1 MIIIIRCA
9 EVFAVIFSFV
19 IINLQFSLL
28 APILPLEMKR
38 CHISQNF
45 TGLIMG
51 CMCLGYFI
59 CPYYV
64 TETLIPKHGRR
75 KTSLI
80 GFLLMSSALLLYGL
94 GYFVSD
100 SHKVLFVVYSLITRL
115 IEGVGCSTIY
125 TAMVSLITYLFPHE
139 IGFAHS
145 ARSLGAYSGI
155 SAGVIT
161 GAYLV

>member
-1 MIIIIRCA
+1 MKCI
-9 EVFAVIFSFV
+9 EVFVVIFVSI

-38 CHISQNF
+38 RHISQNF

-59 CPYYV
+59 CPFYV
-64 TETLIPKHGRR
+64 TETLIPKYGRR
-75 KTSLI
+75 KTSLF

-94 GYFVSD
+94 GYFVPD
-100 SHKVLFVVYSLITRL
+100 NHKALFVVYSMITRL
-115 IEGVGCSTIY
+115 IEGVGISTTF
-125 TAMVSLITYLFPHE
+125 TAIVSLVTYLFPHE

-145 ARSLGAYSGI
+145 ARSLGAYSGVSVGLI
-155 SAGVIT
+155 S